1 MTGDEIEDDATPLLL
16 TPGPLTTSRRTR
28 NAMLRDWGSRDAD
41 FIALT
46 TRIRVAV
53 AALCDAAPSHTCV
66 PIQGSGTFA
75 VEAMLG
81 TMIPPDGGVLIAAN
95 GAYGRRMGEIVR
107 KLGRRAV
114 VVEGPENAPTDIA
127 ALDRSLAETS
137 GFTHLAAVHCETTS
151 GILNPIEEVAA
162 CAKSHGLAFLI
173 DAMSSF
179 GALPLRCRSLNAQ
192 AIAASAN
199 KCLEGAPGVGLVIA
213 EEAALAATAGNAP
226 SLSLDLHDQWR
237 GFESNGQW
245 RFTPPTHVLAALDS
259 ALEQLIEEGGP
270 TARLAR
276 YSANCRR
283 LIAGMEALGFRLF
296 LAPEDQ
302 APIIVT
308 FQIPTEQSFI
318 FNDFYQ
324 RLHNKGVVIYPGKV
338 TGAETFRIG
347 CIGAI
352 DGHDIDR
359 ALKAVAAVCGPL
371 ERR

>member
-1 MTGDEIEDDATPLLL
+1 MTGENFANDETPLLL

-28 NAMLRDWGSRDAD
+28 NAMLRDWGSRDTD

-46 TRIRVAV
+46 GRIREMVT
-53 AALCDAAPSHTCV
+53 ALCDGEPSHTCV

-81 TMIPPDGGVLIAAN
+81 TMIPPDGGVLIAVN
-95 GAYGRRMGEIVR
+95 GAYGRRMAEIVR
-107 KLGRRAV
+107 KLGRHAAI
-114 VVEGPENAPTDIA
+114 VEGPEDAPMDVA
-127 ALDRSLAETS
+127 ALERSLAETS
-137 GFTHLAAVHCETTS
+137 GLTHLAVVHCETTS
-151 GILNPIEEVAA
+151 GILNSIEKVAA
-162 CAKSHGLAFLI
+162 CATDHGLALLI

-179 GALPLRCRSLNAQ
+179 GALPLRCRSLGAQ

-199 KCLEGAPGVGLVIA
+199 KCLEGVPGVGLVIA
-213 EEAALAATAGNAP
+213 DKAALAATAGNAP

-245 RFTPPTHVLAALDS
+245 RFTPPTHVLAALGA

-270 TARLAR
+270 PARLAR
-276 YSANCRR
+276 YSDNCRR

-296 LAPEDQ
+296 LAQEDQ

-308 FQIPTEQSFI
+308 FHIPTDKSFV
-318 FNDFYQ
+318 FKDFYQ
-324 RLHNKGVVIYPGKV
+324 QLHNRGVVIYPGKV

-359 ALKAVAAVCGPL
+359 ALKAVGEVCGPL
-371 ERR
+371 SRR

>member
-1 MTGDEIEDDATPLLL
+1 MTSDKSADDGAPLLL

-28 NAMLRDWGSRDAD
+28 NAMLRDWGSRDTD

-46 TRIRVAV
+46 ARIRNLV

-95 GAYGRRMGEIVR
+95 GAYGRRMAEIAR

-114 VVEGPENAPTDIA
+114 IVDGPEDAPTDIT
-127 ALDRSLAETS
+127 ALERSLAENA
-137 GFTHLAAVHCETTS
+137 GLTHLAAVHCETTS
-151 GILNPIEEVAA
+151 GILNPIEKVAA
-162 CAKSHGLAFLI
+162 CAKSHGLALLI

-179 GALPLRCRSLNAQ
+179 GALPLRCRSLHAQ

-237 GFESNGQW
+237 GFEANGQW
-245 RFTPPTHVLAALDS
+245 RFTPPTHILAALGS

-270 TARLAR
+270 PARLAR
-276 YSANCRR
+276 YRDNCRR
-283 LIAGMEALGFRLF
+283 LIAGMETLGFRLF

-308 FQIPTEQSFI
+308 FHIPTDKSFV
-318 FNDFYQ
+318 FKDFYQ
-324 RLHNKGVVIYPGKV
+324 QLHKKGVVIYPGKV
-338 TGAETFRIG
+338 TATETFRIG

-359 ALKAVAAVCGPL
+359 ALEAIAAVRGPL
-371 ERR
+371 ERP